1 MAMLSLGGRV
11 KERVMAARRGVFRS
25 GVHGVVGNES
35 DMAVRKHAAGVGY
48 VGGRCSSRDSGICVV
63 GQGCVAGYI
72 RRSLRPTG
80 WRPGRSRPK
89 ECEWIVLE
97 WRYLDVS
104 NVVVSVC
111 RRSNNRLPRRS
122 RAGVVASLP

>member
-1 MAMLSLGGRV
+1 M

-35 DMAVRKHAAGVGY
+35 DMAVRKHAVGVGY

-80 WRPGRSRPK
+80 WRPGRFRPK

-111 RRSNNRLPRRS
+111 RRSNNRLPRKS

>member
-1 MAMLSLGGRV
+1 V

-35 DMAVRKHAAGVGY
+35 DMAVRKHAVGVGY

-80 WRPGRSRPK
+80 WRPGRFRVK
-89 ECEWIVLE
+89 EW
-97 WRYLDVS
+97 
-104 NVVVSVC
+104 
-111 RRSNNRLPRRS
+111 
-122 RAGVVASLP
+122 